1 MSICRDV
8 FKNHTVQFVNKLSGP
23 DDAHKARQLLSKVHG
38 IGSVTLLHTG
48 KLRLRYDVRELTLQ
62 MIEDALRD
70 VGFQLSNNLFCR
82 IKRGM
87 IAYCEDTQRASLG
100 VENTAE
106 QSLLSQ
112 PDTLAQDP
120 RPHNWRNYL

>member
-1 MSICRDV
+1 MPICRDV
-8 FKNHTVQFVNKLSGP
+8 FKNRHVQFLNKLSGL
-23 DDAHKARQLLSKVHG
+23 DDADKARLLLSNVQG
-38 IGSVTLLHTG
+38 IESVTLLHTG
-48 KLRLRYDVRELTLQ
+48 RLRLRYDVRELTLQ

-70 VGFQLSNNLFCR
+70 VGFQLDNNLFCR

-100 VENTAE
+100 VERDAE
-106 QSLLSQ
+106 QSILSQ
-112 PDTLAQDP
+112 PETLAHDP

>member
-8 FKNHTVQFVNKLSGP
+8 FKNRNVQFLNKLSGP
-23 DDAHKARQLLSKVHG
+23 DDADKARQLLSNVQG
-38 IGSVTLLHTG
+38 IESVTLLHAG
-48 KLRLRYDVRELTLQ
+48 KVRLRYDVRELTLQ

-70 VGFQLSNNLFCR
+70 VGFQLDNNLFCR

-87 IAYCEDTQRASLG
+87 ISYCEDTQRASLG
-100 VENTAE
+100 VEHDAE
-106 QSLLSQ
+106 QSILSQ
-112 PDTLAQDP
+112 PEPLSQDP

>member
-1 MSICRDV
+1 MPICRDV
-8 FKNHTVQFVNKLSGP
+8 FKNRHVQFLNKLSGS
-23 DDAHKARQLLSKVHG
+23 DDAHKARQLLSNVQG
-38 IGSVTLLHTG
+38 IETVTLLRTG

-70 VGFQLSNNLFCR
+70 VGFLLDNNLLCR
-82 IKRGM
+82 IKRGL

-100 VENTAE
+100 VEHDAE
-106 QSLLSQ
+106 QSILSQ
-112 PDTLAQDP
+112 SDTLAHDP

>member
-8 FKNHTVQFVNKLSGP
+8 FKTRTVQFLNKLPGA
-23 DDAHKARQLLSKVHG
+23 DDAHKARQLLSNVQG
-38 IGSVTLLHTG
+38 IELVTLLRTG

-70 VGFQLSNNLFCR
+70 VGFQLDNNLFCR
-82 IKRGM
+82 IKRGL
-87 IAYCEDTQRASLG
+87 ITYCEDTQRASLG
-100 VENTAE
+100 VERGIE
-106 QSLLSQ
+106 HSLLDQ
-112 PDTLAQDP
+112 PDTLVQDP

>member
-8 FKNHTVQFVNKLSGP
+8 FKTRTVQFLNKLPGL
-23 DDAHKARQLLSKVHG
+23 DDAHKARQLLSNVQG
-38 IGSVTLLHTG
+38 IESVTLLGTG
-48 KLRLRYDVRELTLQ
+48 KVRLRYDVRELTLQ

-70 VGFQLSNNLFCR
+70 VGFLLNSNLFCR

-100 VENTAE
+100 VEHDAE
-106 QSLLSQ
+106 QSILSQ
-112 PDTLAQDP
+112 SDTLAHDP

>member
-8 FKNHTVQFVNKLSGP
+8 FKTHTVQFLNKLSEP
-23 DDAHKARQLLSKVHG
+23 DDADKARQLLNKVQG
-38 IGSVTLLHTG
+38 IESVSLLRTG

-70 VGFQLSNNLFCR
+70 VGFLLNNNLFCR
-82 IKRGM
+82 IKRGL

-100 VENTAE
+100 VEHETE
-106 QSLLSQ
+106 QSILSQ
-112 PDTLAQDP
+112 PETLAQDP

>member
-8 FKNHTVQFVNKLSGP
+8 FKNRDVQFLNKLSGL
-23 DDAHKARQLLSKVHG
+23 DDAHKARQLLSKVNG
-38 IGSVTLLHTG
+38 IKSVTLVHTG

-70 VGFQLSNNLFCR
+70 VGFQLDNKLFCR

-100 VENTAE
+100 VERDIEPTT
-106 QSLLSQ
+106 LSN
-112 PDTLAQDP
+112 PETRAQDP